1 MIYIVIAVVLML
13 IVEAVII
20 IPDKIPVIRTIRR
33 KVKERESSGAG

>member
-33 KVKERESSGAG
+33 KVKERESGRTG

>member
-33 KVKERESSGAG
+33 KVKERESSRAG